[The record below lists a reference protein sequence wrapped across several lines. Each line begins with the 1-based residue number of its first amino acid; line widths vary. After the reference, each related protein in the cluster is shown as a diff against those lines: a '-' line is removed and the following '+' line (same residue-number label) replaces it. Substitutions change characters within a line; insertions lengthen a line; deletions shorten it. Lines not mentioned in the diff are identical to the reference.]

1 MGHRVSN
8 GLIPG
13 PILLSATSSRW
24 PAGVKELDLD
34 VAQGRDQRQ
43 RKVVA
48 GRLMPFGHKAI
59 ITATMTRRFET
70 GGTRVAGLVTFRRS
84 GDQLSARVQLTGL
97 PANSEHG
104 FHIHEKADCT
114 APDGSSAGG
123 HFNPSAMPHG
133 PQGGAR
139 HAGDMPNLRAD
150 AQGRVDTTLM
160 VGGVTAGGGAAND
173 IVGRSLIVHAA
184 PDDYRTQ
191 PTGNS
196 GARLAC
202 GLIIDR

>member
-1 MGHRVSN
+1 MSRTSVLQRGALAAAVIAAAAVSACSS
-8 GLIPG
+8 G
-13 PILLSATSSRW
+13 LLSDPQRPVASAKMVAT
-24 PAGVKELDLD
+24 
-34 VAQGRDQRQ
+34 QGNS
-43 RKVVA
+43 
-48 GRLMPFGHKAI
+48 
-59 ITATMTRRFET
+59 
-70 GGTRVAGLVTFRRS
+70 VAGLVTFRRS

-150 AQGRVDTTLM
+150 AQGCVDTTLM
-160 VGGVTAGGGAAND
+160 VSGVSAGGGAAND